1 MTETTRHL
9 TLPLENHRS
18 RPGIPHGRN
27 TDLTSMRSG
36 CHRTDAMK
44 RMRAIVCILLAA
56 LLPGLPLA
64 GSDLP
69 AEKAEL
75 VRTGMTLSGA
85 VLGLAAGTAIA
96 LDLSLNANDT
106 PLSTT
111 LLLAIPVAAAAATAA
126 IAGRWVA
133 EATLARSPSLL
144 FSPIA
149 GAGLGM
155 LGGAFVGGISFSLAF
170 AIAIPNLDVPE
181 GYWGFDY
188 PKAVGMAFLAG
199 AFWGG
204 LAGIPIGAVSVPIIS
219 WYMDF

>member
-1 MTETTRHL
+1 M
-9 TLPLENHRS
+9 
-18 RPGIPHGRN
+18 I
-27 TDLTSMRSG
+27 
-36 CHRTDAMK
+36 
-44 RMRAIVCILLAA
+44 CILLVA
-56 LLPGLPLA
+56 LLPSLSFA
-64 GSDLP
+64 GNDLP
-69 AEKAEL
+69 AEKVEL

-85 VLGLAAGTAIA
+85 ALGLGFGIAIA
-96 LDLSLNANDT
+96 LSLSLDANDT

-111 LLLAIPVAAAAATAA
+111 LLLVIPVAAAAAATAA

-133 EATLARSPSLL
+133 EATLARSPSPLL
-144 FSPIA
+144 SPIV

-170 AIAIPNLDVPE
+170 AIAIPSLDVPA

-188 PKAVGMAFLAG
+188 PQAVGMAVVAG

-219 WYMDF
+219 LYMGF